1 MPSINREVG
10 VQGKGFRLQRLRAI
24 KLLIEKVKTEREAM
38 IYVATEY
45 LDDVYMKVVENTQ
58 VEETAESDKSYASRD
73 SFTLATEEVRN
84 SIVSFLDCWIENNF
98 PEKFYFCFYTNIS
111 IGKEVNRGIVRE
123 LGISLPPEP
132 LITYLMK
139 KQYKVTLQEDNESEN
154 KKFDILSIVKLI
166 IIEEYKRQYATKEP
180 MGYLNVIE
188 KFTDKQFLSFLETID
203 WKFEQ
208 EDEEE
213 LLESLKVSINYF
225 SKPHLKIDGKEHLI
239 ISAMLDEFEKR
250 QNVKDVFSRFVTHD
264 IFMRILYEVSNDQ
277 YRPPDPVAKMWDTL
291 GEPEDNRIIREKIL
305 DVCPNFNLKK
315 VSKYERK
322 IATVK
327 MELEQLGSKDKLAY
341 KAYKYRV
348 FTASEDRLDELK
360 EVNSDTGLTSKK
372 IEDWLLEMF
381 NYSHEALK
389 DKAQDYVIPFK
400 SQDTLFNT
408 VLELFDSCYLQ
419 FEEDLDE

>member
-24 KLLIEKVKTEREAM
+24 KLLIEKVKTDREAM

-45 LDDVYMKVVENTQ
+45 LDDVYMRVVENTK

-98 PEKFYFCFYTNIS
+98 PEKFHFCFYTNVN
-111 IGKEVNRGIVRE
+111 IGKEINRGIVKE
-123 LGISLPPEP
+123 LGISLPPDP

-139 KQYKVTLQEDNESEN
+139 EQYKVTLQVEN
-154 KKFDILSIVKLI
+154 GNKEFDILRIVRSI

-180 MGYLNVIE
+180 MGYLNIIE
-188 KFTDKQFLSFLETID
+188 KFTDKQFISFLQTID
-203 WKFEQ
+203 WKFGQ

-213 LLESLKVSINYF
+213 LFESLKVSIKEF
-225 SKPHLKIDGKEHLI
+225 SKPHLKIDGKEHLV

-250 QNVKDVFSRFVTHD
+250 QNVKDMFSRFVTHD
-264 IFMRILYEVSNDQ
+264 IFQRILYEVSNDQ
-277 YRPPDPVAKMWDTL
+277 YRPPDPVAKMWDNL

-305 DVCPNFNLKK
+305 DVCPNFSQKK

-322 IATVK
+322 IAAVK
-327 MELEQLGSKDKLAY
+327 MELEELGSKDKLAY

-348 FTASEDRLDELK
+348 FTASEDRLDKLK
-360 EVNSDTGLTSKK
+360 EVNSETEFTTTI
-372 IEDWLLEMF
+372 IEDWFSEMF
-381 NYSHEALK
+381 NFSHEVLK

-400 SQDTLFNT
+400 SKDTLFNT

>member
-45 LDDVYMKVVENTQ
+45 LDDVYLKIVENNQ

-98 PEKFYFCFYTNIS
+98 PEKFHFCFYTNVK
-111 IGKEVNRGIVRE
+111 IGKEVNRGIVKD
-123 LGISLPPEP
+123 LGINLPPEP
-132 LITYLMK
+132 LITYLMN
-139 KQYKVTLQEDNESEN
+139 KQFKVTIQVENENEE
-154 KKFDILSIVKLI
+154 FDILNIVKSI
-166 IIEEYKRQYATKEP
+166 IIEEYRRQYANKES
-180 MGYLNVIE
+180 MGYLNIIE
-188 KFTDKQFLSFLETID
+188 KFTDEQFISFLQTID

-213 LLESLKVSINYF
+213 LFESLKVSIKYF
-225 SKPHLKIDGKEHLI
+225 SKPHLKIDGKEHLV
-239 ISAMLDEFEKR
+239 ISALLEEFEKR
-250 QNVKDVFSRFVTHD
+250 QNVKDMFSRFVTHD
-264 IFMRILYEVSNDQ
+264 IFLRILYEVSNDQ
-277 YRPPDPVAKMWDTL
+277 YRPPDPVAKMWDEL
-291 GEPEDNRIIREKIL
+291 DQPEDNRIIREKIL
-305 DVCPNFNLKK
+305 DVCPNFTQKK
-315 VSKYERK
+315 LYKYERK
-322 IATVK
+322 IAAVK
-327 MELEQLGSKDKLAY
+327 IELEQLGSKDKLSY

-360 EVNSDTGLTSKK
+360 EENSESLFTVKK
-372 IEDWLLEMF
+372 IEHWLEEIF
-381 NYSHEALK
+381 EHSHKDLI
-389 DKAQDYVIPFK
+389 DKAQDYAIPFK
-400 SQDTLFNT
+400 SQDTLYNT